1 MPYSVS
7 PRCVLHTVGP
17 NPMKYWLTFPPN
29 FLAGIMWPSSCR
41 AMEARMANTKITTPS
56 R

>member
-7 PRCVLHTVGP
+7 PTCLLQTVGP
-17 NPMKYWLTFPPN
+17 KPMKYWVTFPPN

-41 AMEARMANTKITTPS
+41 PMEARIAAKKRTTPS
-56 R
+56 V